1 MHAPGVPAQLCTRT
15 PAPHP
20 RPPGFV
26 PAPGGVRI
34 PLGAS
39 APHLAPQKRAENET
53 NPRPGLST
61 GIASHRAR
69 PRPLR
74 GAGCGH
80 PPAEPGPRSQRP
92 VFWGGRPKGAWNR
105 PDPSAH
111 THPVRYTYRKISIWV
126 CWIPIEISAPEGAGN
141 RARPWLWRCHPACT
155 GGSQGAHRGHRGFV
169 PRTGASRQKGTL
181 GRSPDHGRRPQHG
194 GAGAEDAP
202 AGTGH
207 RVPGTGYRTLG
218 TGHRVPG
225 TGHRAPA
232 PPLSVVL
239 NGGRRRGER
248 PRSRAR
254 LCFLGP
260 SLSKPPPLRDY
271 CSNYH

>member
-1 MHAPGVPAQLCTRT
+1 MHAPGVLAQLCTRT

-20 RPPGFV
+20 RFPGFV
-26 PAPGGVRI
+26 PAPGGSAALSE
-34 PLGAS
+34 PLHRTWLGK
-39 APHLAPQKRAENET
+39 KRAENET

-61 GIASHRAR
+61 GIVSRRAR
-69 PRPLR
+69 PRPHR
-74 GAGCGH
+74 DAGCGH
-80 PPAEPGPRSQRP
+80 PPAGPGSRSHRP
-92 VFWGGRPKGAWNR
+92 VFWGGRTKGARNR
-105 PDPSAH
+105 PDPSAR

-126 CWIPIEISAPEGAGN
+126 CWIPIEISAPEGAGS
-141 RARPWLWRCHPACT
+141 RARRWLWRCHPAST
-155 GGSQGAHRGHRGFV
+155 GGSLGAHRGHRGFV

-225 TGHRAPA
+225 TGHRP
-232 PPLSVVL
+232 
-239 NGGRRRGER
+239 RRS
-248 PRSRAR
+248 PW
-254 LCFLGP
+254 C
-260 SLSKPPPLRDY
+260 
-271 CSNYH
+271 